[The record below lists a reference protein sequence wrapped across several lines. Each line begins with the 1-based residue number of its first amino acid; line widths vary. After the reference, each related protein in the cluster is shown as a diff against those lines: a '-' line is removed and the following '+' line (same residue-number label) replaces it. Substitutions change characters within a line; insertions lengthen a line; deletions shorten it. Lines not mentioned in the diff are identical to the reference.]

1 MYMQGKE
8 DSFKK
13 SGQKDD
19 IIKGREGE
27 KETWDILVPPVHKG
41 FWVTVYKDI
50 YVHVVITHWT
60 WCISALLI

>member
-1 MYMQGKE
+1 MHMQGKE

-27 KETWDILVPPVHKG
+27 KETWDILISPVHKG
-41 FWVTVYKDI
+41 F
-50 YVHVVITHWT
+50 
-60 WCISALLI
+60 